1 MTEKQKN
8 IGDVDKEIKD
18 EKSDAADLQKQLK
31 EIRERH
37 RLSKRPS
44 TYDAA
49 KSAGYTDVEW
59 AETAKCMELIEQS
72 KTTMADS
79 KQERKVYND
88 ELIEM
93 TARLEK
99 LEGDVKSDA
108 GPYERGIE
116 AFLKSIHVERQAYY
130 SSAFVGNHVIACLVA
145 WYDLSQVTPPHTHNE
160 TPLPHPF
167 LPPPRLVTTAAN
179 TP

>member
-8 IGDVDKEIKD
+8 IDDVDKEMKE

-37 RLSKRPS
+37 GLSKRPS

-49 KSAGYTDVEW
+49 KSAGYTDAEW

-88 ELIEM
+88 EMIEM

-99 LEGDVKSDA
+99 LEADVKSDA

-130 SSAFVGNHVIACLVA
+130 SGAFVGNHVIACLVA
-145 WYDLSQVTPPHTHNE
+145 WYNLSQVTRATH
-160 TPLPHPF
+160 H
-167 LPPPRLVTTAAN
+167 RRVGRVRR
-179 TP
+179 